1 VYIVLWDILIVVG
14 IGFSQIVTAWYGIHV
29 SVKENRVRN
38 AIIIGIVGAVGIG
51 LTVWGAIRSGTAQTE
66 LKSQLTTIQ
75 HNTETP
81 PQVTVNVPPSSPVVI
96 PPSAPPDRA
105 DVVLHEVSGGIKQSV
120 NGIPTGV
127 TAVYRLGETAAINIY
142 FVNSG
147 TADADMDGAAKIYL
161 VPERSEKIEKVLTA
175 DFTKFV
181 MHRTPTPSPLQHGG
195 QSGYWFSGQSE
206 KIITQEDIDKLK
218 NGTTILYLYFEV
230 EYKDPTGHHYQHDC
244 RWEQP
249 SASEAEIIWHYC
261 SDYADHG

>member
-1 VYIVLWDILIVVG
+1 MWEWKYWDVALAILGFLVQCGLAFMGLTMTHWKHKLEFVGLVL
-14 IGFSQIVTAWYGIHV
+14 
-29 SVKENRVRN
+29 
-38 AIIIGIVGAVGIG
+38 IG
-51 LTVWGAIRSGTAQTE
+51 LIFTGFAVERGVDAADKLQAQ
-66 LKSQLTTIQ
+66 LNTIQ

-81 PQVTVNVPPSSPVVI
+81 PPPPIINVNPPSP
-96 PPSAPPDRA
+96 APPQQRA
-105 DVVLHEVSGGIKQSV
+105 DVALYEVSGGIKQSV

-230 EYKDPTGHHYQHDC
+230 EYKDPAGHHYQHYC
-244 RWEQP
+244 RWAQP